1 MKLLS
6 SFNVY
11 VNITL
16 IIETVFIVIE
26 TASYTNYN
34 ELIYATIFLE
44 KRRSVIFIQQVKL
57 EFLWVGSKSV

>member
-57 EFLWVGSKSV
+57 